1 MWSEN
6 ATGSVICEGWGEGK
20 GEGGTANCMGFRPCK
35 INRSGCLSV
44 SASGGGTSSGESA
57 ADCRKVS
64 EKKSGFLLPKRN
76 GEAIMSPRR
85 PAFLRLS
92 VMRDIIAT
100 LFASQRPPKNTGYWL
115 RLTVIL
121 KARDRKVST
130 TVSLGAPMTYS
141 CSILSES
148 SDHQTCFSETR

>member
-1 MWSEN
+1 
-6 ATGSVICEGWGEGK
+6 
-20 GEGGTANCMGFRPCK
+20 
-35 INRSGCLSV
+35 
-44 SASGGGTSSGESA
+44 
-57 ADCRKVS
+57 
-64 EKKSGFLLPKRN
+64 
-76 GEAIMSPRR
+76 MSPRR

-100 LFASQRPPKNTGYWL
+100 LFPSQRPPKNTGYWL

-148 SDHQTCFSETR
+148 RQITKLVSLKHDDLLSTYILSPRWGS